1 MSKIIAVAGKGG
13 TGKTTVVTLIIKYL
27 IENNKIPSLAV
38 DADPNSNLPTSLG
51 VNYVKSIG
59 EVLDEFQENLANI
72 PPGVTKESYIEGKVS
87 EIISEEKGFDLL
99 VMGKGEG
106 PGCYCYVN
114 SLLRKFTDTVYKNY
128 KYVVMDNEAGMEHL
142 SRKTTRNIDILLLVS
157 DCSLK
162 GINSVVTISKLAD
175 DLKLGVKK
183 KLVVVNRVHNKLAE
197 NLIVKLQDKN
207 LELAGEIKEDAN
219 IYQFDLEEKSLLLL
233 PATSVAV
240 ISILKFI
247 YKIV

>member
-1 MSKIIAVAGKGG
+1 MSKIIAIAGKGG
-13 TGKTTVVTLIIKYL
+13 TGKTTVAALIIKYL

-38 DADPNSNLPTSLG
+38 DADSNSNLPNSLG

-59 EVLDEFQENLANI
+59 EVLDEFQENLSNI

-87 EIISEEKGFDLL
+87 EIILEEKGFDLL

-128 KYVVMDNEAGMEHL
+128 KYVIMDNEAGMEHL
-142 SRKTTRNIDILLLVS
+142 SRKTTRNVDVLLLVS

-183 KLVVVNRVHNKLAE
+183 KLVVVNRVHSKLAE
-197 NLIVKLQDKN
+197 NLILRLQKEK

-219 IYQFDLEEKSLLLL
+219 IYQFDLEGKPLLFL
-233 PATSVAV
+233 PSTSAAV
-240 ISILKFI
+240 VSILKFI

>member
-1 MSKIIAVAGKGG
+1 MSKIIAIAGKGG
-13 TGKTTVVTLIIKYL
+13 TGKTTMAALIIKYL
-27 IENNKIPSLAV
+27 IENNKIPCLAV
-38 DADPNSNLPTSLG
+38 DADPNSNLHTALG
-51 VNYVKSIG
+51 INNVKSIG
-59 EVLDEFQENLANI
+59 DILDEFQENLANI

-87 EIISEEKGFDLL
+87 GIILEEKGFDLL
-99 VMGKGEG
+99 IMGKGEG

-128 KYVVMDNEAGMEHL
+128 KYVIMDNEAGMEHL
-142 SRKTTRNIDILLLVS
+142 SRKTTRNIDVLLLVS

-162 GINSVVTISKLAD
+162 GINSVITISQLAD

-183 KLVVVNRVHNKLAE
+183 KLVVINRVQGKLAE
-197 NLIVKLQDKN
+197 NLIVKLQDKE

-219 IYQFDLEEKSLLLL
+219 IYQFDLEGKPLLSL
-233 PATSVAV
+233 PFTSAAVAS
-240 ISILKFI
+240 ISEFI

>member
-13 TGKTTVVTLIIKYL
+13 TGKTTVAALIIKYL

-38 DADPNSNLPTSLG
+38 DADPNSNLPNSLG

-59 EVLDEFQENLANI
+59 EVLDEFQENLSNI

-114 SLLRKFTDTVYKNY
+114 SLLRKFTDMVYKNY
-128 KYVVMDNEAGMEHL
+128 KYVIMDNEAGMEHL
-142 SRKTTRNIDILLLVS
+142 SRKTTRNVDVLLLVS

-183 KLVVVNRVHNKLAE
+183 KLVVVNRVHSKLAE
-197 NLIVKLQDKN
+197 NLILRLQKEK

-219 IYQFDLEEKSLLLL
+219 IYQFDLEGKPLLFL

-240 ISILKFI
+240 VSMSEFI